1 MYILRQDPPETNE
14 VTKRNRFVA
23 HRLLMFV
30 SQMKERGCT
39 RTSEYFWS
47 AVYAVGYAFRGNCR
61 VPERYFQVVAFQ
73 NTLFIS
79 DSFQNFIDIT
89 LGKILS
95 MDRKK
100 RHQQLLSS
108 IPISEFPFERQI
120 YHFKEILHPQ
130 QQQTILCNFIAD
142 LPLTF
147 QSIALSTKQTTA
159 EKEKYYS
166 D

>member
-1 MYILRQDPPETNE
+1 MYILLRQDPPETDE
-14 VTKRNRFVA
+14 VTKRNQFVA

-95 MDRKK
+95 RFYQCTVRNVISRKFIVLRK
-100 RHQQLLSS
+100 FFILSS
-108 IPISEFPFERQI
+108 SRQFYAISS
-120 YHFKEILHPQ
+120 
-130 QQQTILCNFIAD
+130 TIFD
-142 LPLTF
+142 
-147 QSIALSTKQTTA
+147 
-159 EKEKYYS
+159 
-166 D
+166 